1 MKVDN
6 FNKFFYFLFSVSL
19 FIELY
24 FNIDSAGSGG
34 FKSDFISTWPLVEN
48 PFNFN
53 TNLDI
58 KFPLHYYIA
67 ALIYKIFNDKEV
79 LRIIYCLV
87 SLTIPYLFFTCL
99 KIKFKK
105 IKLNNLFLFSLI
117 IFLLPSFRSAA
128 IWPNTQI
135 TAILFFLL
143 SLIYFLKWEIKKQ
156 FNKINKELFL
166 TILFMSLTVY
176 SRQLYAMI
184 FFYLLIIFYLKLDL
198 KTFLQTIFIVG
209 LFSIP
214 GFLYI
219 IIWPKILKA
228 TFVFKLYNS
237 VLVNASI
244 LSFYLIPFYSILYFF
259 EKKIQFDKKDILV
272 FFLIIFFVIICSLFF
287 DYNYLMGGGY
297 FIKLSKILFD
307 NFYLFYLTSIIGLIL
322 LYLIS
327 LENKLNLILNLIILL
342 TISAYIIFMKY
353 YEPMF
358 IILLFLLL
366 KTELTTKF
374 LMKKKYI
381 YLYHLYFFSYLLTAI
396 LNNFLL
402 LSKNL

>member
-1 MKVDN
+1 
-6 FNKFFYFLFSVSL
+6 
-19 FIELY
+19 
-24 FNIDSAGSGG
+24 
-34 FKSDFISTWPLVEN
+34 
-48 PFNFN
+48 
-53 TNLDI
+53 
-58 KFPLHYYIA
+58 
-67 ALIYKIFNDKEV
+67 
-79 LRIIYCLV
+79 
-87 SLTIPYLFFTCL
+87 
-99 KIKFKK
+99 
-105 IKLNNLFLFSLI
+105 
-117 IFLLPSFRSAA
+117 
-128 IWPNTQI
+128 
-135 TAILFFLL
+135 
-143 SLIYFLKWEIKKQ
+143 
-156 FNKINKELFL
+156 
-166 TILFMSLTVY
+166 MSLTVY

-184 FFYLLIIFYLKLDL
+184 FFYLMIIFYLKLDK
-198 KTFLQTIFIVG
+198 KTFLQTVFLVSIFS
-209 LFSIP
+209 LP

-237 VLVNASI
+237 ILVNASI

-259 EKKIQFDKKDILV
+259 EKKIKFDKKNILI
-272 FFLIIFFVIICSLFF
+272 FFLLIFFVIICSVFF
-287 DYNYLMGGGY
+287 DYNYRMGGGY

-307 NFYLFYLTSIIGLIL
+307 NFYLFYLTSVIGLFF

-381 YLYHLYFFSYLLTAI
+381 YLYQLYFIIYLVTAI

-402 LSKNL
+402 LSKNI

>member
-1 MKVDN
+1 MKIDN
-6 FNKFFYFLFSVSL
+6 LNKFFYFLLSVSL
-19 FIELY
+19 FVELY

-34 FKSDFISTWPLVEN
+34 FKTDFRTTWPLVEN
-48 PFNFN
+48 PLNFN

-87 SLTIPYLFFTCL
+87 SLTIPYLFFICL

-135 TAILFFLL
+135 TGILFFLL

-307 NFYLFYLTSIIGLIL
+307 NFYFFYLTSIIGLIL

-381 YLYHLYFFSYLLTAI
+381 YLYQLYFFTYLLTAI

>member
-1 MKVDN
+1 MRVDN
-6 FNKFFYFLFSVSL
+6 LNKFFYFLLSVSL
-19 FIELY
+19 FVELY

-34 FKSDFISTWPLVEN
+34 FKTDFRTTWPLVEN
-48 PFNFN
+48 PLNFN

-67 ALIYKIFNDKEV
+67 ALIYKIFNDKEI
-79 LRIIYCLV
+79 LRIVYCLI
-87 SLTIPYLFFTCL
+87 SLTIPYLFFICL
-99 KIKFKK
+99 KIKFKD

-117 IFLLPSFRSAA
+117 IFLFPSFRSAA

-135 TAILFFLL
+135 TGIFFFLL
-143 SLIYFLKWEIKKQ
+143 SLIFFLKWEIKKQ

-166 TILFMSLTVY
+166 TILLMSLTVY

-184 FFYLLIIFYLKLDL
+184 FFYLMIIFYLKLDK
-198 KTFLQTIFIVG
+198 KTFLQTVFLVSIFS
-209 LFSIP
+209 LP

-237 VLVNASI
+237 ILVNASI
-244 LSFYLIPFYSILYFF
+244 LSFYLIPFYSILFFF
-259 EKKIQFDKKDILV
+259 EKKIKFDKKNILV
-272 FFLIIFFVIICSLFF
+272 FFLLIFFVIICSVFF
-287 DYNYLMGGGY
+287 DYNYRMGGGY
-297 FIKLSKILFD
+297 FIKLSKILFN
-307 NFYLFYLTSIIGLIL
+307 NFYLFYLTSVIGLFF

-381 YLYHLYFFSYLLTAI
+381 YLYQLYFIIYLVTAI

-402 LSKNL
+402 LSKNI